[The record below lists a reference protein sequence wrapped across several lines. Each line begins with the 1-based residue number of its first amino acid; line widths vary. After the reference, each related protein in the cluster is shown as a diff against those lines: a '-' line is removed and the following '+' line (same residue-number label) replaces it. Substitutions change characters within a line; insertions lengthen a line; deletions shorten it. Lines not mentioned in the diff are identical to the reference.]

1 MGRSHLLCSAP
12 GRQELLPSTLVEAT
26 EQRAFRMEKGSGHE
40 GLVNHWSA
48 VRRRDS
54 GDGPGAP
61 QVTPRGS
68 LELTID
74 KAEAYTYGRAR
85 RITRRT
91 YRRGYRYAR
100 RSYRRAAYY
109 GAASYYGS
117 GPSVGYG
124 GYGYGRPSYG
134 YGGYGYGGPSYG
146 YGGYGYGGPS
156 YGYGGYGYGGP
167 GIGFS
172 IGIGRGY

>member
-1 MGRSHLLCSAP
+1 MKAWSIIGLLFAAAI
-12 GRQELLPSTLVEAT
+12 LAT
-26 EQRAFRMEKGSGHE
+26 VPLS
-40 GLVNHWSA
+40 S
-48 VRRRDS
+48 
-54 GDGPGAP
+54 

-109 GAASYYGS
+109 GAASYYG
-117 GPSVGYG
+117 
-124 GYGYGRPSYG
+124 YGR
-134 YGGYGYGGPSYG
+134 PSYG

-172 IGIGRGY
+172 FGIGRGY

>member
-1 MGRSHLLCSAP
+1 MKAWSIIGLLFAAAILAMVPLS
-12 GRQELLPSTLVEAT
+12 S
-26 EQRAFRMEKGSGHE
+26 
-40 GLVNHWSA
+40 
-48 VRRRDS
+48 
-54 GDGPGAP
+54 

-109 GAASYYGS
+109 GAASYYD
-117 GPSVGYG
+117 
-124 GYGYGRPSYG
+124 YGR
-134 YGGYGYGGPSYG
+134 
-146 YGGYGYGGPS
+146 PS

>member
-1 MGRSHLLCSAP
+1 MKAWSIIGLLFAAAI
-12 GRQELLPSTLVEAT
+12 LAT
-26 EQRAFRMEKGSGHE
+26 VPVS
-40 GLVNHWSA
+40 
-48 VRRRDS
+48 
-54 GDGPGAP
+54 P
-61 QVTPRGS
+61 QVTPRGN

-91 YRRGYRYAR
+91 YRRDYRYAR

-109 GAASYYGS
+109 S
-117 GPSVGYG
+117 PSV
-124 GYGYGRPSYG
+124 G

>member
-1 MGRSHLLCSAP
+1 MKAWSIIGLLFAAAI
-12 GRQELLPSTLVEAT
+12 LAT
-26 EQRAFRMEKGSGHE
+26 VPLS
-40 GLVNHWSA
+40 S
-48 VRRRDS
+48 
-54 GDGPGAP
+54 

-146 YGGYGYGGPS
+146 YGGYGYGGP
-156 YGYGGYGYGGP
+156 

-172 IGIGRGY
+172 FGIGRGY

>member
-1 MGRSHLLCSAP
+1 MEPRSPPDSSPLHGEGDPVLKAWSSIGLLFAAAI
-12 GRQELLPSTLVEAT
+12 LAT
-26 EQRAFRMEKGSGHE
+26 VPVS
-40 GLVNHWSA
+40 
-48 VRRRDS
+48 
-54 GDGPGAP
+54 P
-61 QVTPRGS
+61 QVTPRGN

-74 KAEAYTYGRAR
+74 RAEAYTYGRAR

-109 GAASYYGS
+109 GAASYYG
-117 GPSVGYG
+117 
-124 GYGYGRPSYG
+124 YGRSVG

>member
-1 MGRSHLLCSAP
+1 MKAWSIIGLLFAAI
-12 GRQELLPSTLVEAT
+12 LAT
-26 EQRAFRMEKGSGHE
+26 VPLS
-40 GLVNHWSA
+40 S
-48 VRRRDS
+48 
-54 GDGPGAP
+54 
-61 QVTPRGS
+61 QVTPRGN

-109 GAASYYGS
+109 AAPSYYGY
-117 GPSVGYG
+117 GPSV
-124 GYGYGRPSYG
+124 
-134 YGGYGYGGPSYG
+134 
-146 YGGYGYGGPS
+146 
-156 YGYGGYGYGGP
+156 GYGGYGYGGP

>member
-1 MGRSHLLCSAP
+1 MKAWSIISLLFAAAI
-12 GRQELLPSTLVEAT
+12 LAT
-26 EQRAFRMEKGSGHE
+26 VPVS
-40 GLVNHWSA
+40 
-48 VRRRDS
+48 
-54 GDGPGAP
+54 P
-61 QVTPRGS
+61 QVTPRGN
-68 LELTID
+68 LQLTID

-91 YRRGYRYAR
+91 YRRGYRYAQR
-100 RSYRRAAYY
+100 
-109 GAASYYGS
+109 SYYGY
-117 GPSVGYG
+117 GPSV
-124 GYGYGRPSYG
+124 S

-146 YGGYGYGGPS
+146 YGGYGYGGPGYGYGGYGYGGPG